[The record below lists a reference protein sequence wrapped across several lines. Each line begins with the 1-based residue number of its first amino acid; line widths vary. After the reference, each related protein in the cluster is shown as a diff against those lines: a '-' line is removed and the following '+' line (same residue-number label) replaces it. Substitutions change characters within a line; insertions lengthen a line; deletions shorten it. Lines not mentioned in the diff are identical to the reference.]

1 MISSGSG
8 MIYDSFYTRRSTA
21 GTTYWYADQVMFLVH
36 WSQSKLGYYSG
47 AALATERHKRGREWG
62 VCVCVCSW
70 CTLVLLCVLGL
81 WAYLVLKHRQEQT
94 SSAVESQVWPF
105 PQFITLCGQE
115 RTTLKNWL
123 QLNIYESPG
132 KKLWCIS
139 RQDCLVNMRLQILFA
154 LSPNTFLNKLNVVLM
169 MIMSRLCKWKHGY
182 FILADS
188 SKTESSLLDLF
199 SLWSPACPRE
209 MWLSVSSFADLA
221 HAGTLPL
228 LSYLSRSSRLL

>member
-1 MISSGSG
+1 MVQLWQQ
-8 MIYDSFYTRRSTA
+8 TA
-21 GTTYWYADQVMFLVH
+21 RNEGESA
-36 WSQSKLGYYSG
+36 
-47 AALATERHKRGREWG
+47 E
-62 VCVCVCSW
+62 CVCVRSW
-70 CTLVLLCVLGL
+70 CTLVSLCVARALSLSGTK
-81 WAYLVLKHRQEQT
+81 ASTRAGP

-105 PQFITLCGQE
+105 PQFITLCGGL

-123 QLNIYESPG
+123 KFQLNMYESPG

-154 LSPNTFLNKLNVVLM
+154 LSPSTFLNELNVVLM
-169 MIMSRLCKWKHGY
+169 MIMSELCRQKRGY
-182 FILADS
+182 FIRADS
-188 SKTESSLLDLF
+188 SKTEPSLLDLLF
-199 SLWSPACPRE
+199 LWSPACLRE